1 MIARAATAAI
11 ARLFAGATAYPSNP
25 KGATKMIE
33 TMPTLVV
40 FGLDPEGKPRAA
52 RFAEP
57 DAELAIKAASLLGY
71 RAVRI
76 SDAEILD
83 ALRDGDV
90 FSRGNGF
97 IGRVSR
103 SVFDKLTAVA
113 GKDQDEALGAA
124 PEKAGL

>member
-1 MIARAATAAI
+1 
-11 ARLFAGATAYPSNP
+11 
-25 KGATKMIE
+25 MIE
-33 TMPTLVV
+33 TMPALVV
-40 FGLDPEGKPRAA
+40 FGLDPEGRPRAA

-76 SDAEILD
+76 SDAEIIE
-83 ALRDGDV
+83 ALQDGDV
-90 FSRGNGF
+90 FARGNGF

-103 SVFDKLTAVA
+103 SVFDKLTPVA
-113 GKDQDEALGAA
+113 GEDQDGDAGAA

>member
-1 MIARAATAAI
+1 
-11 ARLFAGATAYPSNP
+11 
-25 KGATKMIE
+25 MIE

-52 RFAEP
+52 QFAEP
-57 DAELAIKAASLLGY
+57 DAALAIKAASLLGY
-71 RAVRI
+71 RVARI
-76 SDAEILD
+76 SDAEIFE
-83 ALRDGDV
+83 ALPDGDV
-90 FSRGNGF
+90 FARGNGF

-113 GKDQDEALGAA
+113 GKDQDEDAGAA

>member
-1 MIARAATAAI
+1 M
-11 ARLFAGATAYPSNP
+11 N
-25 KGATKMIE
+25 E
-33 TMPTLVV
+33 TMPALVV

-52 RFAEP
+52 RFGNP
-57 DAELAIKAASLLGY
+57 DAELAIKAAAVLGY

-76 SDAEILD
+76 GDTEIIETLPE
-83 ALRDGDV
+83 GSV
-90 FSRGNGF
+90 FTRGNGF

>member
-1 MIARAATAAI
+1 
-11 ARLFAGATAYPSNP
+11 
-25 KGATKMIE
+25 
-33 TMPTLVV
+33 MPTLVV

-57 DAELAIKAASLLGY
+57 DAKLAVKAAALLGY
-71 RAVRI
+71 RAVHI
-76 SDAEILD
+76 SDTEIIE
-83 ALRDGDV
+83 ALPDGNV
-90 FSRGNGF
+90 FARGNGF

>member
-1 MIARAATAAI
+1 
-11 ARLFAGATAYPSNP
+11 
-25 KGATKMIE
+25 MIE
-33 TMPTLVV
+33 TMPALVV

-52 RFAEP
+52 CFAEP
-57 DAELAIKAASLLGY
+57 DATLAVKAAALLGY
-71 RAVRI
+71 RVVRV

-103 SVFDKLTAVA
+103 SVFDKLTAVT
-113 GKDQDEALGAA
+113 GKHQDHDEDAGAA